1 LNQERRRKMNKYL
14 SYSFLYDDPAD
25 LRCDFEILTDEISS
39 MIGFLRSLTDD
50 DAVREDLRWLN
61 ELVYHVNPTLRT
73 RTAITGEEL
82 EWLRGRVEKL
92 QEEVRDSFNAAA
104 APKPNV
110 PRFVVP
116 QGCSA
121 AAYSHII
128 RNKCKAAVRLLYRHQ
143 QQGNKVDDI
152 IFDFVN
158 LSSGYFFSL
167 ALKLNKDEGV
177 EEREFISRVYK

>member
-1 LNQERRRKMNKYL
+1 MNKYL
-14 SYSFLYDDPAD
+14 SYSFLYDPPGD

-50 DAVREDLRWLN
+50 DIIREDLCKLN
-61 ELVYHVNPTLRT
+61 ELIYHVNPTLRK
-73 RTAITGEEL
+73 RTAITAEEL
-82 EWLRGRVEKL
+82 EWLLGRTKKMQAEI
-92 QEEVRDSFNAAA
+92 QDSFTAA
-104 APKPNV
+104 APKTNL

-143 QQGNKVDDI
+143 QQGNRVDDI
-152 IFDFVN
+152 VFDFIN

-167 ALKLNKDEGV
+167 ALKLNKDQGV
-177 EEREFISRVYK
+177 EEKEFLSRVYT

>member
-1 LNQERRRKMNKYL
+1 MKKYL

-50 DAVREDLRWLN
+50 EAIREELCKMN
-61 ELVYHVNPTLRT
+61 ELIYHVNPTLRT
-73 RTAITGEEL
+73 RTTITEEEL
-82 EWLRGRVEKL
+82 EWLHGRVEQI
-92 QEEVRDSFNAAA
+92 QEEVKDTLHPVTDS
-104 APKPNV
+104 KSKV
-110 PRFVVP
+110 PRFFVP
-116 QGCSA
+116 QGCAA

-143 QQGNKVDDI
+143 QQGNTVDDI
-152 IFDFVN
+152 IFDFIN

-167 ALKLNKDEGV
+167 CLKFNKDQGV
-177 EEREFISRVYK
+177 EEKEFSSRVYK